1 MISTHPPVAV
11 PTAAEAQRQ
20 LALVFLPALA
30 VFAVCLADPS
40 IFVDGD
46 TNWHVAVGRWILA
59 HRAVPHVD
67 HFSYTFAGKPWVADE
82 WGSEALFAAAYLAA
96 GWSGV
101 ALITAIAMSVMMAVI
116 ALETAP
122 RLPVVAGALS
132 VALPFMTLWPMVLA
146 RPHILA
152 LPALAL
158 WVAGLLRARRAGRTP
173 ALWLLAV
180 MLVWAN
186 LHGSYL
192 FGVGLVG
199 VFGLEAALDAPDR
212 RIATLIRWGAF
223 GFAAWAVAG
232 LTPNG
237 LDGLISPFRKLA
249 MGSLSV
255 IGEWKPADFAKPS
268 VFEISLMVT
277 LFAILWR
284 GVRLNAVRT
293 GLLLTLLAMALQHV
307 RHEALLSVVAPML
320 LAGPLGRALSPN
332 GPEAAPPLW
341 RASLRELAAPLAVVA
356 LLFLGLSVWRVARAL
371 VRVDNGATPIAALAH
386 VPPALAGQPVFNSY
400 DFGGW
405 LTFNGVRDF
414 IDGRND
420 MFGDAFMKNYLAVER
435 DADPAAVAATFLR
448 WKIAWVIVP
457 PNTRLGQMLDRTP
470 GWRRLYSDKFA
481 VVWVR
486 TDALAAPA
494 SR

>member
-1 MISTHPPVAV
+1 MTSTHPPGGA
-11 PTAAEAQRQ
+11 PTADQAQRQ

-30 VFAVCLADPS
+30 VFAACLADPT

-67 HFSYTFAGKPWVADE
+67 LFSYTFAGKPWVADE
-82 WGSEALFAAAYLAA
+82 WGSEALFGAAYLAL

-101 ALITAIAMSVMMAVI
+101 ALVTAVAMAVTI
-116 ALETAP
+116 ATIAVETAP
-122 RLPVVAGALS
+122 RLPLLAATAS
-132 VALPFMTLWPMVLA
+132 VALPFATIWPMLLA

-192 FGVGLVG
+192 FGVVLVG
-199 VFGLEAALDAPDR
+199 VFGLEAALDAPGR
-212 RIATLIRWGAF
+212 RLATLLRWAVF
-223 GFAAWAVAG
+223 GVAAWAVAG

-237 LDGLISPFRKLA
+237 LDGLISPFRKLG
-249 MGSLSV
+249 MGSLGV
-255 IGEWKPADFAKPS
+255 IGEWKPADFSKPS
-268 VFEISLMVT
+268 LFEACLMLTVFVLV
-277 LFAILWR
+277 WR

-293 GLLLTLLAMALQHV
+293 GLLLLMLAMALQHV
-307 RHEALLSVVAPML
+307 RYESLLAVTAAML
-320 LAGPLGRALSPN
+320 LASPLGRALTPDA
-332 GPEAAPPLW
+332 PETAPPLW
-341 RASLRELAAPLAVVA
+341 RAAARDVTAPLAVIA
-356 LLFLGLSVWRVARAL
+356 LLFLGLAVWRAAWPV
-371 VRVDNGATPIAALAH
+371 VRTENRATPIAALAH
-386 VPPALAGQPVFNSY
+386 VPPVLAAQPVFNSY

-405 LTFNGVRDF
+405 LVFNGVRDF

-420 MFGDAFMKNYLAVER
+420 MYGDAFMRNYLAVER
-435 DADPAAVAATFLR
+435 DADPPAVTATFTR
-448 WKIAWVIVP
+448 WKIAWVILP
-457 PNTRLGQMLDRTP
+457 PGARLGQLLDRTP
-470 GWRRLYSDKFA
+470 GWRRLY
-481 VVWVR
+481 
-486 TDALAAPA
+486 
-494 SR
+494 